1 MASGYE
7 MKANPAPPFTTLPIS
22 EFPVSRARFPR
33 IPKVMQP
40 AIMEEQESMVVIITM
55 SLGRG
60 FCWCYE
66 RFMGGEY

>member
-22 EFPVSRARFPR
+22 ELPVSRARLPR

-40 AIMEEQESMVVIITM
+40 AIMDEQESMVVIITM
-55 SLGRG
+55 SLWGVAVSNLIARINLLA
-60 FCWCYE
+60 
-66 RFMGGEY
+66 